1 MLLGSSLAH
10 DFDLI
15 HFQVGS
21 EGRDENIARKLLRL
35 ATSPLV
41 LTVHLL
47 RQRPDIVHMNTSLGQ
62 RAYWRDL
69 VYIGIAKLLGQ
80 KVVNQ
85 IRGGAL
91 RASTAVIV
99 LSREELV
106 TYRSF
111 DNHLSVHFAR
121 PTDTGKMADALA
133 CLDRDRSAMARM
145 AVAGRARIRSQY
157 TTTRLAEDF
166 RRLYL
171 SL

>member
-1 MLLGSSLAH
+1 MLLGSSFAH

-21 EGRDENIARKLLRL
+21 EDHDEYIARKLLRL
-35 ATSPLV
+35 ATSSLV

-47 RQRPDIVHMNTSLGQ
+47 RQRPDDVHMNASLGQ
-62 RAYWRDL
+62 GAYWRDL

-85 IRGGAL
+85 IRGDAL
-91 RASTAVIV
+91 RASTAVKV

-106 TYRSF
+106 AYRSF

-121 PTDTGKMADALA
+121 PPDTGKIADTLT
-133 CLDRDRSAMARM
+133 CLDRYRSAMARM
-145 AVAGRARIRSQY
+145 SAAGRARIRAQY